1 MIATLYRPEGSLLH
15 RFDSRVKL
23 VNLLTLVVI
32 FFLPLRLAHLAA
44 YLAAAVALVV
54 AVLGAGELWRPV
66 RTILPILLLV
76 LVLTPPFHRE
86 GTALI
91 GGFPLLTDLG
101 LQEALRLVIRFT
113 GITLLFFAYLRT
125 TDPERL
131 VLSLRW
137 FGLPFG
143 AALVIS
149 IAFQYIPNFKI
160 LYDQVRDA
168 HRLRQAAGPD
178 GGRAGRPRRTGVF
191 RRLGHSVPVLT
202 SVLILSVRRIPVL
215 AMVLESRGVGR
226 ANRRSTYHPLPSGRA
241 FVCSAALGLGVEALL
256 LATVLLFP

>member
-1 MIATLYRPEGSLLH
+1 MIATLYREQGSVLH
-15 RFDSRVKL
+15 RFDPRAKL
-23 VNLLTLVVI
+23 VNLVTLVVV
-32 FFLPLRLAHLAA
+32 FFLPLDLLHLAG
-44 YLAAAVALVV
+44 YLAVV
-54 AVLGAGELWRPV
+54 AVLLAAVLGVGELWRPI
-66 RTILPILLLV
+66 RMILPILALV
-76 LVLTPPFHRE
+76 LLLTPPFHRD
-86 GTALI
+86 GTPLI
-91 GGFPLLTDLG
+91 GGFSLLTDQG
-101 LQEALRLVIRFT
+101 LREAIRLVVRFT

-143 AALVIS
+143 AALVVS
-149 IAFQYIPNFKI
+149 IAFQYIPNFKV

-168 HRLRQAAGPD
+168 HRLRQAASPD
-178 GGRAGRPRRTGVF
+178 GSRAKPRRQGFF
-191 RRLGHSVPVLT
+191 RRLSGSVPALT

-226 ANRRSTYHPLPSGRA
+226 ANRRSAYHTLPSGRSLV
-241 FVCSAALGLGVEALL
+241 FSGLIGLAVEAGA